1 MQSRVRQPWLW
12 PDFIYYLTADG
23 KAYKKSLDT
32 LHGFTRKV
40 IHERNSDFN
49 LNQSQKRVAFLDILL
64 KAKHEDNSLTFD
76 DIQNEVDT
84 FMFEGHDTTAAA
96 LSWAIHLIGSHPE
109 VQKKLHEEIDSVFG
123 WFNLFSIELK
133 INLLIRVNFKRSFKK
148 TCYER

>member
-1 MQSRVRQPWLW
+1 M
-12 PDFIYYLTADG
+12 
-23 KAYKKSLDT
+23 
-32 LHGFTRKV
+32 
-40 IHERNSDFN
+40 
-49 LNQSQKRVAFLDILL
+49 NQSQKRVAFLDILL

-123 WFNLFSIELK
+123 WLNLFYS
-133 INLLIRVNFKRSFKK
+133 
-148 TCYER
+148 